1 MRNRIA
7 KVKARN
13 PIAIFNDTRRTV
25 LSGFMKDSAEARKWL
40 EGYRD
45 RHVLDARGYAGLKAE
60 LEFFERYEREFGLVP
75 ALDIGDSTD
84 FSGTQDGMSWSFD
97 VTTNINF
104 KNLAKY
110 EPMQIRGRRYTI
122 AVSGGKDFELID
134 INFPFCEDCKTGRVM
149 PTAMLLDD
157 NFCDDGESNWSN
169 DQLLVTICSGCQRTE
184 VVDRLT
190 TPFLYGFD
198 HWYQTLNE
206 ARAEAEDLGQPPID
220 IDQEILE
227 YSTSALRY
235 LRNQWG
241 VYLVAIGGK
250 DYKITNPSDADGYWT
265 YQLTHIA
272 PLAEGYLQNEYD
284 WDIGVEAL

>member
-1 MRNRIA
+1 
-7 KVKARN
+7 
-13 PIAIFNDTRRTV
+13 
-25 LSGFMKDSAEARKWL
+25 MKDPAEARKWL

-60 LEFFERYEREFGLVP
+60 LDFFERYEREFGLVP
-75 ALDIGDSTD
+75 ALDVGDSTD
-84 FSGTQDGMSWSFD
+84 FSGTVDGTSRSFD
-97 VTTNINF
+97 VTTNLNF

-110 EPMQIRGRRYTI
+110 EPMQIRGRRYKI
-122 AVSGGKDFELID
+122 ALFGGNGFELID
-134 INFPFCEDCKTGRVM
+134 INFPFCEDCKTGRVL

-157 NFCDDGESNWSN
+157 NFNEDGESNWSN

-184 VVDRLT
+184 VVERMT

-206 ARAEAEDLGQPPID
+206 AKAEAEDLSQPPIN
-220 IDQEILE
+220 IDAEILE

-241 VYLVAIGGK
+241 VYLVGIGGK
-250 DYKITNPSDADGYWT
+250 NYKITNPSDADGYWT

-272 PLAEGYLQNEYD
+272 PLAEGYLEHGYD
-284 WDIGVEAL
+284 WDIGVEAA